1 MIKINVTGEMVE
13 AMSDLSPCPLTYEEM
28 KRMLEAAA
36 RVVERDLNI
45 TDNLVGRHKP
55 GEYNQIV
62 KSNGCI
68 EVTI

>member
-1 MIKINVTGEMVE
+1 VIKIKVT
-13 AMSDLSPCPLTYEEM
+13 DEM
-28 KRMLEAAA
+28 KAVMDEIEDGPNVDEKLA
-36 RVVERDLNI
+36 RAVLDLVERDLNI

-68 EVTI
+68 EVTM